1 MLEGRLEIGTKIY
14 FVEEDNNFFSRKK
27 IFMKDENG
35 VEWYRYDR
43 PLRTHNM
50 TEHTIVGR
58 VLKDVEGRVPSM
70 ENHIDE
76 YYLENGDMIDAG
88 NIDEADSWS
97 GYFLDKEQAL
107 QWLAYRKD
115 EADRIERS

>member
-14 FVEEDNNFFSRKK
+14 FVEEDNHAFSRKK
-27 IFMKDENG
+27 IFMKDEKG
-35 VEWYRYDR
+35 VEWYRYDS

-76 YYLENGDMIDAG
+76 YYLENGDQIDAG

>member
-1 MLEGRLEIGTKIY
+1 MLEGILEIGTKVY
-14 FVEEDNNFFSRKK
+14 FAEEVNLAFHRKK

-35 VEWYRYDR
+35 VEWYRYDK
-43 PLRTHNM
+43 PLRTHSM
-50 TEHTIVGR
+50 SEHTIVGR

-88 NIDEADSWS
+88 NIDESDDWS
-97 GYFLDKEQAL
+97 GYFLNKEDAEAWIQE
-107 QWLAYRKD
+107 RKA
-115 EADRIERS
+115 EMERIDRS

>member
-14 FVEEDNNFFSRKK
+14 FVEEDNHAFSRKK

-43 PLRTHNM
+43 PLRTQNM

-76 YYLENGDMIDAG
+76 YYLENGDEIDAG
-88 NIDEADSWS
+88 NIDEADSYS

>member
-14 FVEEDNNFFSRKK
+14 FVEEDNHAFSRKK

-35 VEWYRYDR
+35 VEWYRYDS
-43 PLRTHNM
+43 PLRTQNM

-76 YYLENGDMIDAG
+76 YYLENGDEIDAG
-88 NIDEADSWS
+88 NIDEADSYS

-107 QWLAYRKD
+107 QWIAYRKD